1 MAILSAPLAE
11 AHRSGSYFQSKT
23 VIIPHDDKLYR
34 GGEDSADSSETILAI
49 SDGVGGWAKSG
60 VNPGLLSA
68 EFTRSVLEFS

>member
-1 MAILSAPLAE
+1 M
-11 AHRSGSYFQSKT
+11 
-23 VIIPHDDKLYR
+23 IIPHDDKLYR